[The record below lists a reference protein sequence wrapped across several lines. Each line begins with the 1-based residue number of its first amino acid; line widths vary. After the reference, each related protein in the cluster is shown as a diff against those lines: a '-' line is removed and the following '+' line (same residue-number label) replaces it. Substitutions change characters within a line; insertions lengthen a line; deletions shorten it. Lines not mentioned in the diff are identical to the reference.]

1 MTNLI
6 ELKNITKNY
15 NIKKKIKVLNKINF
29 SFKAGKIYS
38 LMGPSGSG
46 KSTLLNLLSLIDTPN
61 SGTLKIS
68 NRVINHKLQSDNDK
82 LRANKIGIIYQDNNL
97 LSDFTTIENIYLSR
111 LSIDENKN
119 KALIDAKKLI
129 RKLGLS
135 NRENHLASELSGGEM
150 QRVAIARA
158 LINSPEIILADE
170 PTGSL
175 DMKNARE
182 VFKIL
187 LKLKNKNRL
196 IIFATHNRFFANMA
210 DCKIELISGKIKKS
224 ANARIK
230 YTNI

>member
-1 MTNLI
+1 MTNII
-6 ELKNITKNY
+6 ELKNIVKNY
-15 NIKKKIKVLNKINF
+15 NVKKKIKVLNKINF
-29 SFKAGKIYS
+29 SFKSGKVYS

-46 KSTLLNLLSLIDTPN
+46 KSTLLNLLSLIDTPT
-61 SGTLKIS
+61 SGSIKIS
-68 NRVINHKLQSDNDK
+68 NHLINYKFKSFNDK
-82 LRANKIGIIYQDNNL
+82 IRANKIGIIYQDNNL

-111 LSIDENKN
+111 LSIEENKN
-119 KALIDAKKLI
+119 KALEDAKKLI
-129 RKLGLS
+129 KKLGLA

-210 DCKIELISGKIKKS
+210 DCKIELISGKIKRS
-224 ANARIK
+224 TNARIK
-230 YTNI
+230 

>member
-1 MTNLI
+1 MNSII
-6 ELKNITKNY
+6 ELKNIVKNY
-15 NIKKKIKVLNKINF
+15 NAKKKIKVLNKINF

-61 SGTLKIS
+61 SGSLKIL
-68 NRVINHKLQSDNDK
+68 NHTINHKSNSYNDK

-111 LSIDENKN
+111 LSIDENKK
-119 KALIDAKKLI
+119 KALEDAKKLI
-129 RKLGLS
+129 KKLGLT

-175 DMKNARE
+175 DMKNARD

-224 ANARIK
+224 TNARIK
-230 YTNI
+230 

>member
-1 MTNLI
+1 MNNII
-6 ELKNITKNY
+6 ELKNIVKNY
-15 NIKKKIKVLNKINF
+15 NAKKKIRVLNKVNF
-29 SFKAGKIYS
+29 SFKSGKIYS

-46 KSTLLNLLSLIDTPN
+46 KSTLLNLLSLIDIPN
-61 SGTLKIS
+61 SGILKIS
-68 NRVINHKLQSDNDK
+68 NHTIDYSSKSYNDK

-111 LSIDENKN
+111 LSINENKN
-119 KALIDAKKLI
+119 KAVIDAKKLI
-129 RKLGLS
+129 KKLGLA

-175 DMKNARE
+175 DLKNAKE

-210 DCKIELISGKIKKS
+210 DCKIELISGKIKKTT
-224 ANARIK
+224 NARIK
-230 YTNI
+230 